1 LVEYLEVNH
10 QSKETDM
17 SKKYGRAVSVF
28 AWLLAALTALACM
41 PAAYAQAKHQWRIQT
56 IVPAGSPNFK
66 GYEQL
71 AADIK
76 EMTGGQVE
84 LRLLPAGAVV
94 SATQTLEAVKQGVI
108 DGHIN
113 YAFNWAG
120 LEPGFA
126 PMGDLSGAYFET
138 TRALGFYYEDVGL
151 SLLRE
156 MYAKHNI
163 YVIGID
169 TGGAESLPSRKAI
182 RTVDDLKGMRI
193 RVPPGISARI
203 LQELGATPVNLP
215 FSEVFDALS
224 KGVVDAADAGALHYN
239 FSVGLHKDA
248 KHAVYPGF
256 HSTSMGDFSVNME
269 RWNKLTPDLK
279 RALEVAMQNHVSR
292 YARMLLINDLETVRK
307 AREAGVTITTLSEND
322 RNKYRAV
329 ARKAWDEWAQ
339 RSPMAKRA
347 IDAHI
352 NYLKR
357 IGAIE

>member
-1 LVEYLEVNH
+1 MKRNLIRALGTFALCAIALVN
-10 QSKETDM
+10 
-17 SKKYGRAVSVF
+17 
-28 AWLLAALTALACM
+28 LASPSSALA
-41 PAAYAQAKHQWRIQT
+41 QARHQWRIQT

-71 AADIK
+71 ANDIK

-84 LRLLPAGAVV
+84 IKLLPAGAVV
-94 SATQTLEAVKQGVI
+94 GATQTLEAVKQGVI

-126 PMGDLSGAYFET
+126 PMGDLSGAYFDT
-138 TRALGFYYEDVGL
+138 ATAIGFYYEDVGL

-163 YVIGID
+163 FVIGID

-203 LQELGATPVNLP
+203 LQELGASPVNLP

-224 KGVVDAADAGALHYN
+224 KGVIDAADAGALHYN
-239 FSVGLHKDA
+239 FSAGLHKDA
-248 KHAVYPGF
+248 KFAVYPGF
-256 HSTSMGDFSVNME
+256 HSTSMGDFSVNIE
-269 RWNKLTPDLK
+269 RWNKLSPELK
-279 RALEVAMQNHVSR
+279 RALEVATQNHVAR
-292 YARMLLINDLETVRK
+292 YARTLLINDLETSRK
-307 AREAGVTITTLSEND
+307 AREAGVTITTLPAAE
-322 RNKYRAV
+322 RAKYRAA

-347 IDAHI
+347 IDAHV
-352 NYLKR
+352 NYLKK
-357 IGAIE
+357 IGAVE

>member
-1 LVEYLEVNH
+1 MSQKLV
-10 QSKETDM
+10 
-17 SKKYGRAVSVF
+17 RALGAFTSFVF
-28 AWLLAALTALACM
+28 ALLTLVAS
-41 PAAYAQAKHQWRIQT
+41 PVVYAQAKHQWRIQT

-71 AADIK
+71 AADVK

-84 LRLLPAGAVV
+84 LKLLPAGAVV

-126 PMGDLSGAYFET
+126 PMGDLSGAYFDT

-151 SLLRE
+151 ALLRE
-156 MYAKHNI
+156 MYAKHNM

-182 RTVDDLKGMRI
+182 RTLEDLKGMRV

-224 KGVVDAADAGALHYN
+224 KGVIDAADAGALHYN

-248 KHAVYPGF
+248 KFAVYPGF
-256 HSTSMGDFSVNME
+256 HSTSMGDFSVNVE

-279 RALEVAMQNHVSR
+279 RTLEIAMQNHVSR
-292 YARMLLINDLETVRK
+292 YARTLLINDLETVRK
-307 AREAGVTITTLSEND
+307 AKEAGVTITTLSESD

-347 IDAHI
+347 IEAHV

>member
-1 LVEYLEVNH
+1 MTMHYKRLLG
-10 QSKETDM
+10 SI
-17 SKKYGRAVSVF
+17 AVT
-28 AWLLAALTALACM
+28 AAAVVGLSASFNAE
-41 PAAYAQAKHQWRIQT
+41 AQARHQWRLQT

-76 EMTGGQVE
+76 DMTAGQVE
-84 LRLLPAGAVV
+84 IRLLPAGAVV
-94 SATQTLEAVKQGVI
+94 GATQTLEAVKQGVI

-126 PMGDLSGAYFET
+126 PMGDLSGAYFDT
-138 TRALGFYYEDVGL
+138 TTALGFYYEDVGL

-169 TGGAESLPSRKAI
+169 TGGTESLPSRKAI
-182 RTVDDLKGMRI
+182 RTIDDLKGMRI
-193 RVPPGISARI
+193 RVPAGISARI

-239 FSVGLHKDA
+239 FTVGLHKDA
-248 KHAVYPGF
+248 RFAVYPGF
-256 HSTSMGDFSVNME
+256 HSTSMGDISVNVE
-269 RWNKLTPDLK
+269 RWNKLTPELK
-279 RALEVAMQNHVSR
+279 RTLEIAVQNHVSR
-292 YARMLLINDLETVRK
+292 YARTLLLNDLETSRK
-307 AREAGVTITTLSEND
+307 AREAGVTITSLSDEE
-322 RNKYRAV
+322 RTKYRAA

-347 IDAHI
+347 IEAHI

-357 IGAIE
+357 LGALE